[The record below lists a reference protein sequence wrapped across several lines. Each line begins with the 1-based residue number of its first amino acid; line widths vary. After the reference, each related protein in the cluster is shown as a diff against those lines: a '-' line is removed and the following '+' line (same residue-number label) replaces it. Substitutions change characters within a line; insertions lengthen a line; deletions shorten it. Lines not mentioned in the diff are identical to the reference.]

1 MNCSPFK
8 LRVIVGSA
16 APMEVYKSV
25 NLKIVP
31 LDRFVKRRQGIKE
44 GTTHKLYGGQK
55 DGQCEGEND
64 APELPVLGHSM
75 RDTIGRFGG
84 GWRGWGGWQRFHNRT
99 SHGCLLVGQEI
110 AGNSGEKVKLRGR
123 RDQKESR

>member
-25 NLKIVP
+25 DLNLPFV
-31 LDRFVKRRQGIKE
+31 RFASRGHGNKE
-44 GTTHKLYGGQK
+44 GTTYKFYGGQK

-64 APELPVLGHSM
+64 APELPILWYAM
-75 RDTIGRFGG
+75 REIIGRFRGG
-84 GWRGWGGWQRFHNRT
+84 
-99 SHGCLLVGQEI
+99 
-110 AGNSGEKVKLRGR
+110 
-123 RDQKESR
+123 